1 MSSII
6 LLAAFGALV
15 WLSMELLG
23 MGYALLSLCVF
34 IAAIAVFFWG
44 IEDLGETVIAATR
57 LVARR
62 IRR

>member
-1 MSSII
+1 
-6 LLAAFGALV
+6 
-15 WLSMELLG
+15 MELLG